1 MRVHSPASEHMHRM
15 KLLPAIGCRNL
26 IGSDGNTGFF
36 MMNIRW
42 VKACLTAMLFA
53 VMSTAFADT
62 GSHEAIE
69 ASLRKVLPDMKTDQI
84 RPSPIEGVSEVQ
96 VGPRLFYVTNDG
108 RYLLQGSLI
117 DLQTRQ
123 DISEDRRNT
132 FRLEAINALGEQDM
146 IIFPAKNPR
155 HTITVFTDVDCT
167 YCRKLHKQIKD
178 YNDLGIT
185 VRYLLYPRSGANSP
199 SYYKA
204 VTVWCSENRQEALT
218 RAKAGEALKQI
229 DCPNPLMEL
238 MDLGQAVG
246 LQGTPAIILD
256 DGEMVPGYVP
266 PEKLAKALDAAK

>member
-1 MRVHSPASEHMHRM
+1 
-15 KLLPAIGCRNL
+15 
-26 IGSDGNTGFF
+26 

-42 VKACLTAMLFA
+42 VKAGLTAMLFA
-53 VMSTAFADT
+53 VINTAFADT
-62 GSHEAIE
+62 SSHEAIE

-123 DISEDRRNT
+123 DISEGRRNT

-185 VRYLLYPRSGANSP
+185 VRYLLYPRSGADTP

-218 RAKAGEALKQI
+218 RAKAGEALKRL
-229 DCPNPLMEL
+229 DCPNPLAEL

>member
-1 MRVHSPASEHMHRM
+1 
-15 KLLPAIGCRNL
+15 
-26 IGSDGNTGFF
+26 

-42 VKACLTAMLFA
+42 VKACLTAVLCA
-53 VMSTAFADT
+53 VVNTALADP

-69 ASLRKVLPDMKTDQI
+69 TSLRKVLPDMKTDQI
-84 RPSPIEGVSEVQ
+84 RPSPIDGVSEVQ

-117 DLQTRQ
+117 DLHTRQ
-123 DISEDRRNT
+123 DISEDRRKT
-132 FRLEAINALGEQDM
+132 FRLEAVNAVGEQNM

-167 YCRKLHKQIKD
+167 YCRKLHKEINR

-185 VRYLLYPRSGANSP
+185 VRYLLYPRSGANTP

-204 VTVWCSENRQEALT
+204 VTVWCNANRQDALT
-218 RAKAGEALKQI
+218 RAKAGEELKRL
-229 DCPNPLMEL
+229 DCPNPILSL
-238 MDLGQAVG
+238 MDLGQEVG

-266 PEKLAKALDAAK
+266 PEKLAQALDDAAKQP

>member
-1 MRVHSPASEHMHRM
+1 
-15 KLLPAIGCRNL
+15 
-26 IGSDGNTGFF
+26 
-36 MMNIRW
+36 MMNMQW
-42 VKACLTAMLFA
+42 VKACLPVLAFA
-53 VMSTAFADT
+53 IINTAFADP
-62 GSHEAIE
+62 GSQTAIE
-69 ASLRKVLPDMKTDQI
+69 TSLKKVLPDMKTDQI

-123 DISEDRRNT
+123 DISEERRKT
-132 FRLEAINALGEQDM
+132 FRMDAVNAVGEQNM

-167 YCRKLHKQIKD
+167 YCRKLHQQINR

-185 VRYLLYPRSGANSP
+185 VRYLLYPRSGADTP

-204 VTVWCSENRQEALT
+204 VTVWCSENRQDALT
-218 RAKAGEALKQI
+218 RAKAGEDLKQRT
-229 DCPNPLMEL
+229 CANPVLSLIE
-238 MDLGQAVG
+238 LGQEMG

-266 PEKLAKALDAAK
+266 PEKLAQALDATR